1 MTSTIISDMIPQAMD
16 QIGFVFF
23 GKDEKG
29 KPQTQKEPI
38 NKVYK
43 GYISSLGASLVQS
56 GLLPTLAIFSA
67 EDSGD
72 EGDRRIL
79 LRILTNMMVAKWPD
93 HYKMLEKESKDQTER
108 RLLVYAAE
116 NKTDLVLQRQIR
128 RHLSDASVAL
138 KLALRTYN
146 LQKP

>member
-1 MTSTIISDMIPQAMD
+1 MTSTIISDMIPQAMT
-16 QIGFVFF
+16 QIEQVFF
-23 GKDEKG
+23 READGSMNVK
-29 KPQTQKEPI
+29 PI

-43 GYISSLGASLVQS
+43 GYIASLGASLVQS

-79 LRILTNMMVAKWPD
+79 LRILTNMMEAKWPT
-93 HYKMLEKESKDQTER
+93 HYGKLEKESTDKTER
-108 RLLVYAAE
+108 RLLVYAA
-116 NKTDLVLQRQIR
+116 NHQDDLVLQRQIR